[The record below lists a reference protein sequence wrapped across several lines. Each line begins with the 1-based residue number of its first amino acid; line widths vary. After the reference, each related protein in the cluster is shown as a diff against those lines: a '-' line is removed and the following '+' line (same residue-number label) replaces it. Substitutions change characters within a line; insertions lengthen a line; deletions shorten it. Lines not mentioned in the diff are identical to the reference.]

1 MYIILTYKTKNY
13 ALYCFYGN
21 INVVVV
27 VTLIRG
33 CFIIWGDDV
42 WGRVKAEIL

>member
-27 VTLIRG
+27 VTLIRASLYG
-33 CFIIWGDDV
+33 AMMCG
-42 WGRVKAEIL
+42 GG